1 MSEEKFCFL
10 FSEINNCY
18 LFSNTDLYL
27 VDIIIHPRE
36 FDLLT
41 THGIQTYFKPL
52 SCFTMFNI
60 YREAGTHL
68 KMEKGL
74 VNKTTFILRSA

>member
-10 FSEINNCY
+10 FSEMKNCY
-18 LFSNTDLYL
+18 LFSNKDLYL
-27 VDIIIHPRE
+27 VDIIIHPRHL
-36 FDLLT
+36 FVD

-52 SCFTMFNI
+52 SCLTLFNI